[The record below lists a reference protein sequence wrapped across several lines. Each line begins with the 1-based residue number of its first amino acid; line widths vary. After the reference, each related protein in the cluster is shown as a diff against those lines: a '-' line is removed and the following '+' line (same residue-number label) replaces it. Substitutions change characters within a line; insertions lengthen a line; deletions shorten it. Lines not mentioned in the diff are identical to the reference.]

1 MTVTNKKNSKPLTHK
16 QMVSKMLKKPTV
28 KAEVNKLNREEL
40 AILDEIL
47 AARKEAG
54 LSQAQIAKR
63 MGTQAPAIARLENAL
78 ATGKHSPSLST
89 LRKYAAALGKRVE
102 LHLV

>member
-1 MTVTNKKNSKPLTHK
+1 MTTKATKTLTHR
-16 QMVSKMLKKPTV
+16 QMVSKMLKNPAV
-28 KAEVNKLNREEL
+28 KVEVEKLNREEF

-63 MGTQAPAIARLENAL
+63 MGTHAPAIARLEGAL

-89 LRKYAAALGKRVE
+89 LRKYAAALGKRIE